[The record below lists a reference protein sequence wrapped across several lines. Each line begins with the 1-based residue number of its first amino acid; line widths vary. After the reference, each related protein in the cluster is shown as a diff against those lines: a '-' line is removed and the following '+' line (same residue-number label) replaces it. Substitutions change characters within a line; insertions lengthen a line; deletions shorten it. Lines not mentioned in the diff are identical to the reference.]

1 MKKLIALV
9 CVFVLALSLVA
20 CGGNPGA
27 ESSTP
32 VDPAPSESETVN
44 GIALDGTWPAE
55 TVKIGVVNMDVTNAA
70 YKLSE
75 SYCDYLETKFNI
87 EFIQSEGIDT
97 VEAEFAFIEQ
107 CAAAGCKAIIGWR
120 NVGGIA
126 TVKLCTSKGMYYWM
140 SEKNDTILSRN
151 ADNEYLIGY
160 LNVGQN
166 EDYAMG
172 YNWGKALVEAGC
184 KRVVYMA
191 GGASFG
197 IAIFKNREE
206 GFYDAIEEAQAA
218 GVDIEVIYQIDAF
231 PGTDGYAPAQS
242 AAIDL
247 KPDGI
252 ADSVSIEYWVQPLNA
267 AGMLDG
273 SVKFATN
280 MDVTEDNAEFYNMG
294 VVVGGIQS
302 ETTLSYI
309 APAIPLIINLC
320 NGHTELIREA
330 DGTPVSAS
338 TPAWQIKTYEEMES
352 LLNFYGSGNFFLTAE
367 EMTQFFPEF
376 NADASLE
383 TYKSFFEG
391 YTFEKAMQV
400 TGLN

>member
-1 MKKLIALV
+1 MKKLLALL
-9 CVFVLALSLVA
+9 CVLAMALSLVA
-20 CGGNPGA
+20 CGG
-27 ESSTP
+27 ESGNESAAQ
-32 VDPAPSESETVN
+32 VESEVVN

-55 TVKIGVVNMDVTNAA
+55 TIKIGIVNMDVTNAA
-70 YKLSE
+70 YKLSA
-75 SYCDYLETKFNI
+75 SYCDYLETKFNL

-126 TVKLCTSKGMYYWM
+126 TIKLCTSKGMYYWM
-140 SEKNDTILSRN
+140 AEKNDTILSRN
-151 ADNEYLIGY
+151 LDNEYMLGY
-160 LNVGQN
+160 LNFGEN
-166 EDYAMG
+166 EDYAKG
-172 YNWGKALVEAGC
+172 YSWGKALIEAGC

-197 IAIFKNREE
+197 ISIFKNREE
-206 GFYDAIEEAQAA
+206 GFYAAIEEAQAI

-247 KPDGI
+247 KPDGV
-252 ADSVSIEYWVQPLNA
+252 ADSVSIEYWVQPMNS
-267 AGMLDG
+267 AGLLDG

-280 MDVTEDNAEFYNMG
+280 MDVNEDNAEFYRMG
-294 VVVGGIQS
+294 LIASGIQS

-320 NGHTELIREA
+320 NGHTELTRSA
-330 DGTPVSAS
+330 DGSPVPAS
-338 TPAWQIKTYEEMES
+338 TPAWSITTAEQMDAMLSFYE
-352 LLNFYGSGNFFLTAE
+352 SGNFFLTAE
-367 EMTQFFPEF
+367 QMTQFFPEF
-376 NADASLE
+376 NPDASMDDYQE
-383 TYKSFFEG
+383 FFG
-391 YTFEKAMQV
+391 SYTFEKALEV
-400 TGLN
+400 LGVN